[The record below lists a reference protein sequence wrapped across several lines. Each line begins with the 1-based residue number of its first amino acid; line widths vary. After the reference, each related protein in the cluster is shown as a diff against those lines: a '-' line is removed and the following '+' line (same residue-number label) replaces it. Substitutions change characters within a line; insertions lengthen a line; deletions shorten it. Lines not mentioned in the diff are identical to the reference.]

1 MKTTIGFIGGGRITK
16 IFLEGFKNKNVDFES
31 VKVFEPNSETLDALA
46 GDYPAVEKAET
57 PEEAAK
63 AKVVVIAVH
72 PPLVMETLDKIAGV
86 VDENTF
92 VVSLAPKIT
101 IEKIASKVK
110 TANIVRMI
118 PNATSYINE
127 GYNPLAFHPAMLKK
141 EKKQIKKLFKPLGKT
156 FETEEHKLEGYAI
169 ISGMLPTYFWF
180 QWQELETIGEKTGL
194 SKEEAAKTI
203 RTTLKN
209 AIKLYYNSGLTPE
222 EVMDLIPVKPIG
234 ENEEEIK
241 NTLNSKLLGLFEKI
255 KP

>member
-1 MKTTIGFIGGGRITK
+1 MKTIGFIGGGRITK
-16 IFLEGFKNKNVDFES
+16 IFLEGFKNKAIEFGS
-31 VKVFEPNSETLDALA
+31 VKVYEPNNETFDALA
-46 GDYPAVEKAET
+46 NDYPVVKKAESA
-57 PEEAAK
+57 EEAAQ
-63 AKVVVIAVH
+63 AKVVFIAVH
-72 PPLVMETLDKIAGV
+72 PPVVMETLGKIAGV
-86 VDENTF
+86 VNENTF

-156 FETEEHKLEGYAI
+156 FVTEEHKLEGYAL

-180 QWQELETIGEKTGL
+180 QWQELEAIGQKTGL

-203 RTTLKN
+203 RNTLKN
-209 AIKLYYNSGLTPE
+209 AIKLWYKSGLTPE